1 MKDTD
6 IQYNKI
12 MVGLFM
18 MLTINYSH
26 ADISLGD
33 IINNTKDI
41 WRALYNVTMLAVYF
55 FALLLALVGV
65 SQLAQTHNEKV
76 SAKTPILTFS
86 AALLFYYLPALI
98 VAINE
103 QLYGGEANDLFGSE
117 QGLLVSNSEVQNFLR
132 NTTPNNKLAQ
142 FSENTLAVILTF
154 VSLVGLWAVMRGIWL
169 IYQMGKS
176 GQSSR
181 EASWGKAITHIV
193 GGFFAI
199 TLVQFSTSLR
209 NELLG

>member
-41 WRALYNVTMLAVYF
+41 WRALYNVTMLAVYL

-103 QLYGGEANDLFGSE
+103 QLYGGEANDLFGS
-117 QGLLVSNSEVQNFLR
+117 L
-132 NTTPNNKLAQ
+132 
-142 FSENTLAVILTF
+142 
-154 VSLVGLWAVMRGIWL
+154 
-169 IYQMGKS
+169 
-176 GQSSR
+176 
-181 EASWGKAITHIV
+181 
-193 GGFFAI
+193 
-199 TLVQFSTSLR
+199 
-209 NELLG
+209 